1 MVCPVSHGGRRFDL
15 PLTGTSAPPKIEADY
30 PFWFAA
36 NFEWIGQLPMAIR
49 VGRIPS
55 LDAEP
60 FYFDMAR
67 RGIELV
73 DVMPNEL
80 VAAIEEGELHAG
92 PVPLADSFRLDDRV
106 EPIAG
111 FCLAATGAARSLCL
125 YSRVP
130 VEELGDADI
139 AVTDDANAYLPLLQ
153 VVLGLGYGVRP
164 GPTVTLQEDH
174 QALLLAGNQALRLRR
189 GARGYPHRYD
199 LGQEWKQLTEFPLVY
214 ARWVV
219 RRDLDPKDAALL
231 EDTLYVGL
239 EDGVDAL
246 YHLAD
251 PREDLL
257 MLPRDIVEYVQ
268 GLKYYV
274 GMTEQRAIERY
285 RQCLAELDA

>member
-1 MVCPVSHGGRRFDL
+1 
-15 PLTGTSAPPKIEADY
+15 
-30 PFWFAA
+30 
-36 NFEWIGQLPMAIR
+36 MAIR
-49 VGRIPS
+49 VGRIAH
-55 LDAEP
+55 LDTEP

-80 VAAIEEGELHAG
+80 PLAIEAGEIHAG
-92 PVPLADSFRLDDRV
+92 PIPLADSFRLDDLA

-111 FCLAATGAARSLCL
+111 FCLASTGAARSLSL
-125 YSRVP
+125 YSKVP
-130 VEELGDADI
+130 AEELGDASL
-139 AVTDDANAYLPLLQ
+139 AVNDGGTAYLRLLQ
-153 VVLGLGYGVRP
+153 VLLDLRYGVAL
-164 GPTVTLQEDH
+164 GPTVALQEEH
-174 QALLLAGNQALRLRR
+174 QAILLTGNQALRLRR

-199 LGQEWKQLTEFPLVY
+199 LGQEWKQLTNLPLVY

-219 RRDLDPKDAALL
+219 RRDLAPRDAALL

-239 EDGVDAL
+239 EDGVDSL

-268 GLKYYV
+268 GLKYYI
-274 GMTEQRAIERY
+274 GLTEQRSIDRY
-285 RQCLAELDA
+285 RECLNQVDA

>member
-1 MVCPVSHGGRRFDL
+1 MG
-15 PLTGTSAPPKIEADY
+15 
-30 PFWFAA
+30 
-36 NFEWIGQLPMAIR
+36 IR
-49 VGRIPS
+49 VGRIPY

-73 DVMPNEL
+73 DVTPSAL
-80 VAAIEEGELHAG
+80 VSAIEDGEIHAG

-111 FCLAATGAARSLCL
+111 FCLASTGAARSLCL

-130 VEELGDADI
+130 AEELGDASL
-139 AVTDDANAYLPLLQ
+139 AVTDEAGGYLRLLQ
-153 VVLGLGYGVRP
+153 VVLRSKYGVTH
-164 GPTVTLQEDH
+164 GPTVTLQEEH
-174 QALLLAGNQALRLRR
+174 QGLLLVGNQALRLRR

-199 LGQEWKQLTEFPLVY
+199 LGQEWKQLTDLPLVY

-268 GLKYYV
+268 GLKYYI
-274 GMTEQRAIERY
+274 GMTEQRSIERY
-285 RQCLAELDA
+285 RQFLDEANR

>member
-1 MVCPVSHGGRRFDL
+1 M
-15 PLTGTSAPPKIEADY
+15 
-30 PFWFAA
+30 
-36 NFEWIGQLPMAIR
+36 PMAIR
-49 VGRIPS
+49 VGRIPH

-67 RGIELV
+67 RGIELY
-73 DVMPNEL
+73 DMAPHQL
-80 VAAIEEGELHAG
+80 VAAIEEGEIDAG
-92 PVPLADSFRLDDRV
+92 PVPLAESFRLDDTV

-111 FCLAATGAARSLCL
+111 FCLASTGLARNLSL

-130 VEELGDADI
+130 IEELAGAALGAPDES
-139 AVTDDANAYLPLLQ
+139 TAYLRLLE
-153 VVLGLGYGVRP
+153 VLLGLRYGVTL
-164 GPTVTLQEDH
+164 GPTVSLQEEH
-174 QALLLAGNQALRLRR
+174 QAILLTGNQALRLRR

-199 LGQEWKQLTEFPLVY
+199 LGQEWKQWTDLPLVY

-239 EDGVDAL
+239 EDGVDSL

-274 GMTEQRAIERY
+274 GMTEQRAIDRY
-285 RQCLAELDA
+285 RQLLDQMGA